1 MIYQKLSPSEPL
13 EPFIECYWW
22 IDSEGDQTV
31 SEEKIIPDGFP
42 EMIFHY
48 ADPYEVNI
56 DSGWKPQTKALLAG
70 QLTNHFYLRNTGASG
85 MIGIKWKPDALNH
98 LFQLD
103 MPPLVDQVIEL
114 PTTLGHLFT
123 PLQSL
128 RPGLATKQSL
138 TMLDD
143 HLAHLIQA
151 TQDTSPVSKAISLI
165 HSSQG
170 KTDIEQL
177 SEQLHMSSRS
187 LERHFRKSV
196 GLGPKFYSRIIRL
209 NHVFEMVQSGNRDW
223 ADIVYQSGF
232 YDQAHFIKNFKEFIG
247 EDPSSYGFD
256 AKNMANFHLRK
267 QP

>member
-48 ADPYEVNI
+48 ADAYEVNI
-56 DSGWKPQTKALLAG
+56 NAGWKPQTKALLAG

-103 MPPLVDQVIEL
+103 MPSLVDQVIEL

-128 RPGLATKQSL
+128 KPGLATEQNLKELDEHLLSL
-138 TMLDD
+138 IGFSKEVS
-143 HLAHLIQA
+143 LA
-151 TQDTSPVSKAISLI
+151 SKAISII
-165 HSSQG
+165 HSTQG

-177 SEQLHMSSRS
+177 SEQLNMSARS

-196 GLGPKFYSRIIRL
+196 GLSPKFYSRIIRL

-256 AKNMANFHLRK
+256 AQNMANFHLRK